1 MLDEVRKNWIFIR
14 TYQNNPTAVGALLPS
29 GRILARAL
37 TGPLNRCTSPTRN
50 VLEVGP
56 GTGIV
61 TQTIL
66 PLLTQTDHMDIVE
79 LRECYIDLLNNRYHY
94 VSLFQ
99 NTRNQVAIHQMS
111 LKDFSDNR

>member
-14 TYQNNPTAVGALLPS
+14 TYQNNPSAVGALLPS

-79 LRECYIDLLNNRYHY
+79 LEEDFIDLLKHRFHTE
-94 VSLFQ
+94 SLFQ
-99 NTRNQVAIHQMS
+99 NTSPGRNT
-111 LKDFSDNR
+111 